1 MAEWRRQC
9 IPLLPEHPSTTA
21 SKVERQQV
29 SVTPSLHDHFSLSP
43 CTDRQSQP
51 RNQAPQGAQCPVVQ
65 GTGQGIAHHSH
76 DLLIGETGAAEAS
89 WLPQA
94 RQESAVPL
102 ILSASS
108 RVALCILSTKS
119 FADTNNI
126 PEPVPLVFVGVES
139 SLLNAS
145 AAPPDWELDKI
156 TSPEAKLH
164 PGIRSCIIF
173 SKDHHLEAGFNL
185 WGGEKVT
192 GRDAMRYH
200 CGKLVK
206 QDINTR
212 KQARL

>member
-1 MAEWRRQC
+1 M
-9 IPLLPEHPSTTA
+9 ST
-21 SKVERQQV
+21 
-29 SVTPSLHDHFSLSP
+29 TPSLRGHLSLSP
-43 CTDRQSQP
+43 CRQSQP
-51 RNQAPQGAQCPVVQ
+51 RNWAPQGAQCPVVQ
-65 GTGQGIAHHSH
+65 GTGQGIAHHSR
-76 DLLIGETGAAEAS
+76 DLLSGETGAAEAS

-94 RQESAVPL
+94 RQESAVLL

-126 PEPVPLVFVGVES
+126 PGPVPLVFVGVEP

-156 TSPEAKLH
+156 MSPKAKLH

-173 SKDHHLEAGFNL
+173 SKDHHLKAGFNL

-192 GRDAMRYH
+192 ERDAMRYH

-212 KQARL
+212 K